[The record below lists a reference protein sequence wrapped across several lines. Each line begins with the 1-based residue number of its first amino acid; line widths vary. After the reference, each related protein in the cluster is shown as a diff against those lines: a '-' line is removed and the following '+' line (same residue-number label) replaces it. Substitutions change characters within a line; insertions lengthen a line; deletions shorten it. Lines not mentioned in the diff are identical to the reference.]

1 MSFSHPDF
9 HFAASLK
16 MIFMTEPA
24 CFLRLMASTDTDGSS
39 TSQFYSSLKYLTD
52 LRYFRHCINVYHHLR
67 PKPSDVV
74 WTVLYCC
81 CVHQQSVWT
90 VLYCCCVEVASTSA
104 VRVYSRHGHLC
115 LHLSSS
121 PFARALAPHWG
132 LKMCALELFCL
143 MRFVS
148 VE

>member
-1 MSFSHPDF
+1 MPFRHPDF

-16 MIFMTEPA
+16 MIFMIEPA
-24 CFLRLMASTDTDGSS
+24 CFLRLMSSTDTDGSS
-39 TSQFYSSLKYLTD
+39 TSHFYSSPKHLID
-52 LRYFRHCINVYHHLR
+52 LYQCVSAAWTET
-67 PKPSDVV
+67 SDVV

-81 CVHQQSVWT
+81 CVHQQSVCT

-104 VRVYSRHGHLC
+104 VCVHSRHGHLC